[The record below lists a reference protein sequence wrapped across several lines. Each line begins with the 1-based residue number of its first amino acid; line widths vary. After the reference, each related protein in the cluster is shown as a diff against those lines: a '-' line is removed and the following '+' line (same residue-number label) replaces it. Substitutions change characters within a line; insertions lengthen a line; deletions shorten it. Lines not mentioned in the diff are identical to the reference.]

1 LTALVVYKQAR
12 LRLQDGDMTDEF
24 DRDGGRDEGKPTPET
39 RASAETVKQAIDET
53 RAFISGRAVPDF
65 TASVMQQIEQ
75 QDLRPVKPTAW
86 GLFSRAAVSLWAAR
100 DVSLTVRPA
109 YALAAAAAVVLFVAY
124 APSRQPASV
133 APATAVALEPQ
144 LFVQFR
150 LEARDASDVR
160 IAGSFTGWKPSHQLH
175 QAAPGLWTVTLPLPR
190 GVHDYAFLVDGTEW
204 VADPFAQ
211 QVNDGFGGI
220 NSRIALLAPDVPLT

>member
-1 LTALVVYKQAR
+1 
-12 LRLQDGDMTDEF
+12 MTDEI
-24 DRDGGRDEGKPTPET
+24 DRYLDGAPDGTLTPDA
-39 RASAETVKQAIDET
+39 RAKAEMIRQAVDET
-53 RAFISGRAVPDF
+53 RAFTTARPAPDL
-65 TASVMQQIEQ
+65 TDSVMRQIEEQ
-75 QDLRPVKPTAW
+75 GLRPAKLTAW
-86 GLFSRAAVSLWAAR
+86 SRLAHVASSLWAAR
-100 DVSLTVRPA
+100 DVSLTVRPV
-109 YALAAAAAVVLFVAY
+109 YGLAAAAVLVLFMVY
-124 APSRQPASV
+124 TPSRQPADV

-150 LEARDASDVR
+150 LEAPAATDVR

-190 GVHDYAFLVDGTEW
+190 GVHDYAFLVDGTTW

-211 QVNDGFGGI
+211 QVNDGFGGV

>member
-1 LTALVVYKQAR
+1 
-12 LRLQDGDMTDEF
+12 MTDEE
-24 DRDGGRDEGKPTPET
+24 RPEK
-39 RASAETVKQAIDET
+39 RLGQAIGET
-53 RAFISGRAVPDF
+53 RAFVTARPAPDL
-65 TASVMQQIEQ
+65 TGSVMRRIEEQ
-75 QDLRPVKPTAW
+75 GLRPAKLTPW
-86 GLFSRAAVSLWAAR
+86 GVLARVAASLWAAR

-109 YALAAAAAVVLFVAY
+109 YGLAAAAALALFVVY
-124 APSRQPASV
+124 APSRQPADV
-133 APATAVALEPQ
+133 APADAVALEPQ

-150 LEARDASDVR
+150 LEAPAAMDVR

-190 GVHDYAFLVDGTEW
+190 GVHDYAFLVNGTEW

-211 QVNDGFGGI
+211 QVNDGFGGV

>member
-1 LTALVVYKQAR
+1 
-12 LRLQDGDMTDEF
+12 MTDEI
-24 DRDGGRDEGKPTPET
+24 DRYLDGAPDDGTLTPDA
-39 RASAETVKQAIDET
+39 RAKSEAIRQAVDET
-53 RAFISGRAVPDF
+53 RTFTTARPAPDL
-65 TASVMQQIEQ
+65 TDSVMRQIEEQ
-75 QDLRPVKPTAW
+75 GLRPAKLTAW
-86 GLFSRAAVSLWAAR
+86 SRLAGVAGSLWAAR
-100 DVSLTVRPA
+100 DVSLTVRPV
-109 YALAAAAAVVLFVAY
+109 YGLAAAAALVLFVVY
-124 APSRQPASV
+124 APSRQPADV

-150 LEARDASDVR
+150 LEAPAATDVR

-175 QAAPGLWTVTLPLPR
+175 QAAPGLWTVTLPLTR

-211 QVNDGFGGI
+211 QVNDGFGGV

>member
-1 LTALVVYKQAR
+1 
-12 LRLQDGDMTDEF
+12 MTDEI
-24 DRDGGRDEGKPTPET
+24 DRYLTGTPDSGT
-39 RASAETVKQAIDET
+39 LTPDARAKAETLGQAVDET
-53 RAFISGRAVPDF
+53 RAFVTARPAPDL
-65 TASVMQQIEQ
+65 TASVMRRIEEQ
-75 QDLRPVKPTAW
+75 NLHPAKPSA
-86 GLFSRAAVSLWAAR
+86 GGVIVRLAASLWASR

-109 YALAAAAAVVLFVAY
+109 YGLAAAAALALFIVY
-124 APSRQPASV
+124 APSRQPADV
-133 APATAVALEPQ
+133 TPATAVALEPQ

-150 LEARDASDVR
+150 LEAPHASDVR

>member
-1 LTALVVYKQAR
+1 
-12 LRLQDGDMTDEF
+12 MTDEK
-24 DRDGGRDEGKPTPET
+24 RLEERLGE
-39 RASAETVKQAIDET
+39 AIDET
-53 RAFISGRAVPDF
+53 RAFVTARPAPDL
-65 TASVMQQIEQ
+65 TGSVMRQIEE
-75 QDLRPVKPTAW
+75 QDLRPAKRTAW
-86 GLFSRAAVSLWAAR
+86 GVLARVAASLWAAR

-109 YALAAAAAVVLFVAY
+109 YGLAAAAALVLFIVY
-124 APSRQPASV
+124 APSRQPAAV

-150 LEARDASDVR
+150 LEAPAAMDVR
-160 IAGSFTGWKPSHQLH
+160 IAGSFTGWQPSHQLH
-175 QAAPGLWTVTLPLPR
+175 QAAPGLWTVTLPLTR

-211 QVNDGFGGI
+211 RVNDGFGGV